1 MLRSTPLTQL
11 LLAGGIIAVAG
22 ALFLVVFLVAKN
34 PSTETPRLGTRGLK
48 RQRALAEGGL
58 FALFEPLIRIVAS
71 WTARISAPE
80 MRKNIERDI
89 THAGDYLG
97 LTVNEFFA
105 LSGISCILMGVVGFV
120 SASAFELPEM
130 LGVLMA
136 VLGLYMPRLAVTG
149 ERDRRWKEINRG
161 LPAAIDLAA
170 LCMGAGLDFP
180 GAIRQYTEKSTQKDS
195 LNEEL
200 SRVLQDL
207 QLGRTRKQ
215 ALENFAERA
224 PTEAVRDFVGSVVQ
238 AEEKGNPLAE
248 VLSIQARMLRM
259 RRSVLAEEMA
269 AKAAV
274 KLMIPLMFIF
284 VAIILVLMGPF
295 IVNGM
300 ANGG

>member
-22 ALFLVVFLVAKN
+22 ALFLVVYLVAKN

-105 LSGISCILMGVVGFV
+105 LSGIACILMGVVGFV
-120 SASAFELPEM
+120 SASAFDLPEM

-180 GAIRQYTEKSTQKDS
+180 GAIRQYTEKSTQKDA

-248 VLSIQARMLRM
+248 VLNIQARMLRM

>member
-1 MLRSTPLTQL
+1 MLESTPLTQVL
-11 LLAGGIIAVAG
+11 LVVGGLAFAVA
-22 ALFLVVFLVAKN
+22 LFIVVFLVAKN

-48 RQRALAEGGL
+48 RQRALKEGGL
-58 FALFEPLIRIVAS
+58 FAATEPLIRIVAS
-71 WTARISAPE
+71 WASRIDAPE
-80 MRKNIERDI
+80 LRKNVERDI
-89 THAGDYLG
+89 AHAGDYLG

-105 LSGISCILMGVVGFV
+105 LSGISCVLMGIVGFV
-120 SASAFELPEM
+120 GADAFDLPP
-130 LGVLMA
+130 LVGVA
-136 VLGLYMPRLAVTG
+136 FTILGLYMPRLSVTG

-180 GAIRQYTEKSTQKDS
+180 GALRQYTEKAAQADS

-248 VLSIQARMLRM
+248 VLSIQAKMLRM

-284 VAIILVLMGPF
+284 CAIILVLMGPF

-300 ANGG
+300 ANGT